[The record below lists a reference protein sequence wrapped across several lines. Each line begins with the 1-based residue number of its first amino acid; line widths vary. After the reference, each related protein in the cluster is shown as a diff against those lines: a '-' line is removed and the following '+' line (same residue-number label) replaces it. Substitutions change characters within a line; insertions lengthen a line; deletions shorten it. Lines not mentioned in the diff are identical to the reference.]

1 MVFRRNAKVISPT
14 LRVVL
19 NWAKEIES
27 TIAHALQI
35 SAHFLKGKF
44 ELIRHIECP
53 KEGSRGAANDASTLL
68 APNTPPAAAN
78 QQGNLSL
85 FNGSLPRFSHYRG
98 FSAFRKNSSTS
109 AATSAGTAAA

>member
-1 MVFRRNAKVISPT
+1 MGFRRNSKIFSPT
-14 LRVVL
+14 LRVNL

-27 TIAHALQI
+27 AIAHALQI
-35 SAHFLKGKF
+35 PAHFLKRKF
-44 ELIRHIECP
+44 ELIRHIKCL

-98 FSAFRKNSSTS
+98 FSAFRKKRSTS